1 VESTL
6 KSWRLFWML
15 VVVITAANVL
25 ALSFADPGTARGT
38 EWLIVHAIECALP
51 FLVLAFTAS
60 SVAVL
65 WKAPATRWL
74 LANRRYVGLAFA
86 YGMAWH
92 FAYVARY
99 KLVFGLQPKPFDLAL
114 DITGLLFLLA
124 MTVTSFHPVRRRLIP
139 GHWRRLHK
147 SGIYVLWLLPTYFY
161 LDDFHRDHSVFNFT
175 VLAALLAALGVRG
188 LAWAR
193 RPVSGR
199 SLQPPPE
206 SQPSPP
212 TGG

>member
-1 VESTL
+1 
-6 KSWRLFWML
+6 ML
-15 VVVITAANVL
+15 AFVITAANGL
-25 ALSFADPGTARGT
+25 ALSFADPRTARGT
-38 EWLIVHAIECALP
+38 EWLIVYAIECALP

-60 SVAVL
+60 SLAVL
-65 WKAPATRWL
+65 WKVPATRWL
-74 LANRRYVGLAFA
+74 LSNRRYVGLAFA

-99 KLVFGLQPKPFDLAL
+99 KLAFGLQPEPFDLAL
-114 DITGLLFLLA
+114 DVTGLLFLLA
-124 MTVTSFHPVRRRLIP
+124 MTVTSFHPVRRRLSP

-147 SGIYVLWLLPTYFY
+147 TGIYTLWLLPTYFY

-175 VLAALLAALGVRG
+175 VFAALLAALGVRS

-199 SLQPPPE
+199 SLHSAPE
-206 SQPSPP
+206 TRPP
-212 TGG
+212 TPPAG